1 MEARAVVPAQPRG
14 PNFYMIL
21 LFLIKLSMKFPILK
35 VPIFLSIGCVGG
47 YVKSIMDVNGP
58 YLWVLIL
65 YQQTYE

>member
-1 MEARAVVPAQPRG
+1 
-14 PNFYMIL
+14 
-21 LFLIKLSMKFPILK
+21 MKFPILK